1 MLKIGVDAMGG
12 DFAPEAAVKG
22 AVMAVDAI
30 GDECRIVL
38 FGDEDRIRAV
48 LKAENC
54 AADRFDI
61 VHTTEVIE
69 MGDHPAKAFQ
79 AKADSS
85 ITVGFG
91 YLAKGGIDGFAD
103 GGKFA
108 GA

>member
-30 GDECRIVL
+30 GDQCRIVL
-38 FGDEDRIRAV
+38 FGDEEQIRKV

-54 AADRFDI
+54 PADRFDI

-79 AKADSS
+79 QKPIQASS
-85 ITVGFG
+85 SGSAIWQRGSSTASPVP
-91 YLAKGGIDGFAD
+91 AAPER
-103 GGKFA
+103 
-108 GA
+108 